1 MIISRTPFRV
11 SFAGGGTD
19 LAAFYR
25 ETNGAVTSTTI
36 DKYMYIT
43 VNTRFDD
50 TIRVSYRK
58 TETVSNVEE
67 LEHPIVREALKL
79 TGILRGIEITSMA
92 DMPAGTG
99 LGSSSSFT
107 VGLLHALYAW
117 QGKFRSAEQLAA
129 EASHIEIDLLGEPI
143 GKQDQYAAAYGGLN
157 LIRFNEDDTVFVD
170 PIICPPERRRTLFDN
185 LQFFY
190 TGGTRSASAI
200 LKQQQKSTSARMDFL
215 TRMRAQADEIREV
228 LIDGRDLD
236 IFGELLHAGW
246 QLKRQIT
253 GGISNSEIDGWYEKA
268 REAGAIGGKLLGA
281 GGGGFLAFYV
291 KPEKQRHVREVLQEL
306 RQVRFNYEPQG
317 SKIVY
322 IGG

>member
-25 ETNGAVTSTTI
+25 KTDGAVTSTTI
-36 DKYMYIT
+36 DKYMYIM
-43 VNTRFDD
+43 VNSRFDD
-50 TIRVSYRK
+50 TIRLSYRK
-58 TETVSNVEE
+58 TEIVNDVEE
-67 LEHPIVREALKL
+67 LEHPIVKEALKQ

-129 EASHIEIDLLGEPI
+129 EASHIEIDLLREPI

-170 PIICPPERRRTLFDN
+170 PVICHPDRRLELFEN

-200 LKQQQKSTSARMDFL
+200 LKEQKKSTGDRMEFL
-215 TRMRAQADEIREV
+215 TRMRDQADQIREI
-228 LIDGRDLD
+228 LINGRDLAG
-236 IFGELLHAGW
+236 FGELLHDGW
-246 QLKRQIT
+246 KLKRQIT
-253 GGISNSEIDGWYEKA
+253 GGISNPAIDEWYEKA
-268 REAGAIGGKLLGA
+268 RDAGAIGGKLLGA
-281 GGGGFLAFYV
+281 GGGGFLAFFV
-291 KPEKQRHVREVLQEL
+291 KPEHQRHVQKALQDL
-306 RQVRFNYEPQG
+306 RQVNFGYEPQG
-317 SKIVY
+317 SKIIY

>member
-25 ETNGAVTSTTI
+25 ETYGAVTSTTI

-43 VNTRFDD
+43 VNTRFDE

-58 TETVSNVEE
+58 TEIVADVDE

-129 EASHIEIDLLGEPI
+129 EASHIEIELLGEAI

-157 LIRFNEDDTVFVD
+157 LIRFNDDESVFVD
-170 PIICPPERRRTLFDN
+170 PVICSPERHRELFAN

-200 LKQQQKSTSARMDFL
+200 LQQQQKATGDRMEFL
-215 TRMRAQADEIREV
+215 IKMRDQADEIRDI
-228 LIDGRDLD
+228 LINGRDLAG
-236 IFGELLHAGW
+236 FGELLHAGW

-253 GGISNSEIDGWYEKA
+253 GGISNPAIDEWYEKA

-291 KPEKQRHVREVLQEL
+291 KPERQRHVQEALQEL
-306 RQVRFNYEPQG
+306 RQVKFEYKPQG
-317 SKIVY
+317 SKIIY

>member
-25 ETNGAVTSTTI
+25 ETYGAVTSTTI

-58 TETVSNVEE
+58 TEIVNDVAE
-67 LEHPIVREALKL
+67 LEHPIVKAALEL

-129 EASHIEIDLLGEPI
+129 EASHIEIELLGEPI

-170 PIICPPERRRTLFDN
+170 PVICPPERRHQLFAN

-190 TGGTRSASAI
+190 TGGTRSASRI
-200 LKQQQKSTSARMDFL
+200 LEQQQKSTSERMEFL
-215 TRMRAQADEIREV
+215 TLMRNQADEIREV
-228 LIDGRDLD
+228 LINGRELDL
-236 IFGELLHAGW
+236 FGELLHAGW

-253 GGISNSEIDGWYEKA
+253 GGISNPEIDAWYELA
-268 REAGAIGGKLLGA
+268 RQAGAIGGKLLGA

-291 KPEKQRHVREVLQEL
+291 RPERQRHVKEALHEL
-306 RQVRFNYEPQG
+306 RQVRFDYEPQG

>member
-25 ETNGAVTSTTI
+25 KTDGAVTSTTV
-36 DKYMYIT
+36 DKYMYIM
-43 VNTRFDD
+43 VNSRFDD
-50 TIRVSYRK
+50 TIRVSYRN
-58 TETVSNVEE
+58 TEIVNDVDE
-67 LEHPIVREALKL
+67 LEHPIVREALKQ

-129 EASHIEIDLLGEPI
+129 EASHIEIELLGEPI

-157 LIRFNEDDTVFVD
+157 LIRFNEDDSVYVD
-170 PIICPPERRRTLFDN
+170 PVICHPERRRELFDN

-200 LKQQQKSTSARMDFL
+200 LKEQKKSTGDRMEFL
-215 TRMRAQADEIREV
+215 TRMRDQADQIREI
-228 LIDGRDLD
+228 LINGRDLAG
-236 IFGELLHAGW
+236 FGELLHAGW

-253 GGISNSEIDGWYEKA
+253 GGISNPAIDEWYEKA
-268 REAGAIGGKLLGA
+268 RDAGAIGGKLLGA
-281 GGGGFLAFYV
+281 GGGGFLAFFV
-291 KPEKQRHVREVLQEL
+291 KPERQRHVQEALKEL
-306 RQVRFNYEPQG
+306 RQVKMGYEPQG
-317 SKIVY
+317 SKIIY

>member
-1 MIISRTPFRV
+1 MIISRTPFRG

-25 ETNGAVTSTTI
+25 TTFGAVTSTTV
-36 DKYMYIT
+36 DKFMYIT
-43 VNTRFDD
+43 VNTRFDA
-50 TIRVSYRK
+50 TLRVSYRK
-58 TETVSNVEE
+58 TEIVDNAEQ

-79 TGILRGIEITSMA
+79 TGILTGIEITSMA
-92 DMPAGTG
+92 DLPAGTG

-129 EASHIEIDLLGEPI
+129 EASHIEIELLGEPI

-170 PIICPPERRRTLFDN
+170 PVICPPERRRELFRN
-185 LQFFY
+185 LMFFY

-200 LKQQQKSTSARMDFL
+200 LKKQKQSTADRLEFL
-215 TRMRAQADEIREV
+215 TRMRDQADEIREV
-228 LIDGRDLD
+228 LINGRDLTL
-236 IFGELLHAGW
+236 FGELLHAGW
-246 QLKRQIT
+246 QLKKQLT
-253 GGISNSEIDGWYEKA
+253 GGITNPEIDGWYERA

-281 GGGGFLAFYV
+281 GGGGFLVFYV
-291 KPEKQRHVREVLQEL
+291 QPDKQRFVQAALQEL
-306 RQVRFNYEPQG
+306 RQVKFDYEPQG

-322 IGG
+322 IGE